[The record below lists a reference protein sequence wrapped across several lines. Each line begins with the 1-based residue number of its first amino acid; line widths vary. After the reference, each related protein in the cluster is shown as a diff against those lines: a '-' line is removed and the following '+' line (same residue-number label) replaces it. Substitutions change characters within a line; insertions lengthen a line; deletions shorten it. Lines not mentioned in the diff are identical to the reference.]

1 MHQNSFV
8 FSTAY
13 FLFLQDPNILDVFI
27 PRVRQTFETKK
38 EAYEFYCDYARLAGF
53 SVRVK
58 RTSKETADWVC
69 NREGFLKTDKENN
82 EPQIEKTSKR
92 VGCPAYAK
100 VKQDKKAN
108 QWYFDHVEEAHN
120 HKLHLSPRMVR
131 YMHIH
136 KQRDAALDDL
146 FAIMARN
153 GVAHQAAMNVMSELY
168 GGRQN
173 WPFTEKDV
181 KNMYVPVC

>member
-1 MHQNSFV
+1 M
-8 FSTAY
+8 
-13 FLFLQDPNILDVFI
+13 
-27 PRVRQTFETKK
+27 
-38 EAYEFYCDYARLAGF
+38 AGF

-58 RTSKETADWVC
+58 RTSKEIADWVC

-108 QWYFDHVEEAHN
+108 QWYFDHVEESHN
-120 HKLHLSPRMVR
+120 HKLYPSPRMVR

-168 GGRQN
+168 GGREN
-173 WPFTEKDV
+173 LPFTEKDV
-181 KNMYVPVC
+181 KNMFLVF

>member
-1 MHQNSFV
+1 
-8 FSTAY
+8 
-13 FLFLQDPNILDVFI
+13 
-27 PRVRQTFETKK
+27 
-38 EAYEFYCDYARLAGF
+38 
-53 SVRVK
+53 VRVK
-58 RTSKETADWVC
+58 RTSKETTDWVC
-69 NREGFLKTDKENN
+69 NREGFLKTNKENN

-120 HKLHLSPRMVR
+120 HKLHPSPRMVR

-146 FAIMARN
+146 FASWQGM
-153 GVAHQAAMNVMSELY
+153 G
-168 GGRQN
+168 
-173 WPFTEKDV
+173 
-181 KNMYVPVC
+181 